1 MLWQKSMNIPGIPNK
16 TLHLIRKIFSQ
27 ENDIDTEPEITV
39 GWCARQRKVT
49 YLKNKKKKSMVQ
61 SCIYKNFD
69 HT

>member
-39 GWCARQRKVT
+39 G
-49 YLKNKKKKSMVQ
+49 
-61 SCIYKNFD
+61 
-69 HT
+69 